1 MATEKPSAEV
11 GVIRGISIIV
21 FIMEAVLP
29 LLLAK
34 KNANGIP
41 KIMSTIQTEIANRIL
56 VSKLLT
62 TAFMF
67 SLFENKVELMTSQL
81 KGTYVATKIDG
92 RITNKAKKRIEK
104 RLKV

>member
-34 KNANGIP
+34 KNAKGIP
-41 KIMSTIQTEIANRIL
+41 KTMSTIQTKIANRIL

-67 SLFENKVELMTSQL
+67 SLFENKVELMASQL

-92 RITNKAKKRIEK
+92 RITNKVKKRIEK